1 MEKFY
6 DYLKGIGLTST
17 PFTEKIES
25 VYNICS
31 QMCPEEIKDIFVSN
45 YIKNDGNE
53 EFISLW
59 FFSDKYCL
67 EAKQFLTKYDIDIA
81 YLYQSIKYWTIKLE
95 DYSYNDIS
103 DKSKLSFEAESLHG
117 IYFTFRSQ
125 GKNCGYLKAIIDK
138 YFKPNTIF

>member
-1 MEKFY
+1 MEKFD
-6 DYLKGIGLTST
+6 DYLKDIGLTSI
-17 PFTEKIES
+17 PFTEKIEF

-31 QMCPEEIKDIFVSN
+31 QMCPEEIKDIIITN
-45 YIKNDGNE
+45 YIKNDANE
-53 EFISLW
+53 EFVNLW

-67 EAKQFLTKYDIDIA
+67 EAKQFLTKYDLDIT
-81 YLYQSIKYWTIKLE
+81 YIYESIKYWNIKLE

-103 DKSKLSFEAESLHG
+103 NKSILYLEAESVMG
-117 IYFTFRSQ
+117 IAFTFRAQ